1 MARNKTDFTGEDVY
15 AFIAALEN
23 GEKRK
28 DSYELIALMEL
39 VSGEKAR
46 MWGAT
51 IIGFGSYS
59 YRYESGH
66 EGNAPLIGFSPRKQ
80 AFSLYVFTGLEEHRF
95 LLDQLGKFT
104 MGKAC
109 IYIKKMEDIQ
119 TDTLK
124 RLMEHTID
132 FLSKKYTRTAHE

>member
-23 GEKRK
+23 EEKRRN
-28 DSYELIALMEL
+28 SYELIALMES

-46 MWGAT
+46 MWGSA
-51 IIGFGSYS
+51 IVGFGNYN

-66 EGNAPLIGFSPRKQ
+66 KGNAPLIGFSPRKQ

-95 LLDQLGKFT
+95 LLEKLGKFT

-109 IYIKKMEDIQ
+109 IYIKRMEDIH

-124 RLMEHTID
+124 KLMEHTID
-132 FLSKKYTRTAHE
+132 FLSKKYTRITHE